1 MNYGIRTALGIL
13 LTSFLLGS
21 CEDPSEPVP
30 PTLYTGWQGSL
41 LFTNDGN
48 SDRTEWIGFEES
60 QSFRYMTEPL
70 LGMVLNGTFTYN
82 ETNQE
87 LSLRFTDETGVLS
100 LTDLSDNPVFVT
112 DSVMDLLFSAT
123 NFSYSNVSYS
133 STILAGGDLDAPF
146 TMKRI
151 PRFPRIASEM
161 NATQVMVNASFLL
174 WMGETLQDKIVI
186 VSALEGSSANSIPL
200 DGFPD
205 LTEISKGLSW
215 DRISGKAAQPII
227 YLPHD
232 QLPNTNNTIT
242 LFGMVID
249 PEVSQSDP
257 TEAILAMG
265 LGTPFTVTKGTDTS
279 TNMVL
284 WLDPASFME
293 QN

>member
-1 MNYGIRTALGIL
+1 
-13 LTSFLLGS
+13 
-21 CEDPSEPVP
+21 
-30 PTLYTGWQGSL
+30 
-41 LFTNDGN
+41 
-48 SDRTEWIGFEES
+48 
-60 QSFRYMTEPL
+60 
-70 LGMVLNGTFTYN
+70 
-82 ETNQE
+82 
-87 LSLRFTDETGVLS
+87 
-100 LTDLSDNPVFVT
+100 
-112 DSVMDLLFSAT
+112 
-123 NFSYSNVSYS
+123 
-133 STILAGGDLDAPF
+133 
-146 TMKRI
+146 
-151 PRFPRIASEM
+151 
-161 NATQVMVNASFLL
+161 
-174 WMGETLQDKIVI
+174 MGETLQDKIVI